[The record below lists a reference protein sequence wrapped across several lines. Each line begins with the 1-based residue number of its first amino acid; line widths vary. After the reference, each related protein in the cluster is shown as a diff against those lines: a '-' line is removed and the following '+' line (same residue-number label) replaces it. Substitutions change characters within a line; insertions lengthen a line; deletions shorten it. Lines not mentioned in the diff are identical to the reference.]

1 VHHNREQAVARAI
14 DVHTHFVPETM
25 PSGTGRNALWPSIEH
40 RDQNTAA
47 VIVGGK
53 VFRAIDSRSW
63 DAGRR
68 LQDMQLDDV
77 DVQVVSPMPELLSHW
92 FPVDDADALSG
103 HINRSIAKLCSAHPR
118 SFVGIGMVPVQDPA
132 LAARRLV
139 DIKALGLCGIEIGS
153 HINGMALGDSRMHE
167 FYAAA
172 EEADLAIMIHPLHPS
187 GIERMSGRPE
197 LAAVAAFP
205 LETALAATSLLTHAV
220 TERFPKLRILLSHG
234 GGALPWIL
242 PRLKH
247 ARALGPPLQDLF
259 ARDPGEMAR
268 TFYYDTILYDRPALR
283 FLADSVGADH
293 IVVGSDYPFSIKQDR
308 PAQFAEQALGISRET
323 FAANTARF
331 LNQAPSA
338 IWSAVTVEQQ
348 QENQGETGG

>member
-1 VHHNREQAVARAI
+1 MSIHAAIAVHHDREKAVARAI

-25 PSGTGRNALWPSIEH
+25 PSGTERNPLWPSIEH
-40 RDQNTAA
+40 GDRNKAA

-53 VFRAIDSRSW
+53 VFRVIDSRSW
-63 DAGRR
+63 DADRR
-68 LQDMQLDDV
+68 LQDMQADGV

-92 FPVDDADALSG
+92 FPAGDADVLSG
-103 HINRSIAKLCSAHPR
+103 HINRAIAELCSAHPE
-118 SFVGIGMVPVQDPA
+118 SFIGIGMVPVQDPA
-132 LAARRLV
+132 LAARRLT
-139 DIKALGLCGIEIGS
+139 DLKTLGLCGIEIGS
-153 HINGMALGDSRMHE
+153 HINGVALGDPRMHE

-172 EEADLAIMIHPLHPS
+172 EQADLAIMIHPLHPS
-187 GIERMSGRPE
+187 GMERMGGRPE

-247 ARALGPPLQDLF
+247 AHTLGSPLRELF
-259 ARDPGEMAR
+259 ARDPAEMAR
-268 TFYYDTILYDRPALR
+268 TFYYDTILYDRRALR

-308 PAQFAEQALGISRET
+308 PAEFAEQALKINRET
-323 FAANTARF
+323 FAENAARF
-331 LNQAPSA
+331 LNRTAF
-338 IWSAVTVEQQ
+338 AV
-348 QENQGETGG
+348 

>member
-1 VHHNREQAVARAI
+1 MVRAI
-14 DVHTHFVPETM
+14 DVHTHFVPETV
-25 PSGTGRNALWPSIEH
+25 PLETGRNPLWPSIEH
-40 RDQNTAA
+40 RDGNSAA

-68 LQDMQLDDV
+68 MHDMQSDDV

-92 FPVDDADALSG
+92 FPAGDADTLSD
-103 HINRSIAKLCSAHPR
+103 HVNRSIAKLCSARPH
-118 SFVGIGMVPVQDPA
+118 SFIGIGMAPVQDPA
-132 LAARRLV
+132 LAARRLAG
-139 DIKALGLCGIEIGS
+139 IKALGLCGIEIGS
-153 HINGMALGDSRMHE
+153 HINGVALGDPRMHE
-167 FYAAA
+167 LYAAA
-172 EEADLAIMIHPLHPS
+172 EEADLAIMIHPLRPS
-187 GIERMSGRPE
+187 GMERMGGRPE

-205 LETALAATSLLTHAV
+205 LETALAATSLLTHGV

-242 PRLKH
+242 PRLRY

-259 ARDPGEMAR
+259 ARDPGEMAK
-268 TFYYDTILYDRPALR
+268 TFFYDTILYDRLALR
-283 FLADSVGADH
+283 FLADSVGTDH

-331 LNQAPSA
+331 LNRASSA
-338 IWSAVTVEQQ
+338 ISSAVTAEQQ
-348 QENQGETGG
+348 AENQGETGG

>member
-1 VHHNREQAVARAI
+1 VARAI

-25 PSGTGRNALWPSIEH
+25 PPAAGRSPLWPSIEH
-40 RDQNTAA
+40 RGGNSTA
-47 VIVGGK
+47 VMVGGK
-53 VFRAIDSRSW
+53 VFRLIDSRSW

-68 LQDMQLDDV
+68 LEDMQSDDV

-92 FPVDDADALSG
+92 FPADDADALSD
-103 HINRSIAKLCSAHPR
+103 HINRAIAKLCAAHPQ
-118 SFVGIGMVPVQDPA
+118 SFVGIGMAPVQDPA
-132 LAARRLV
+132 LAARRLAG
-139 DIKALGLCGIEIGS
+139 IRALGLCGVEIGT
-153 HINGMALGDSRMHE
+153 HINGVALGDPRMHE

-187 GIERMSGRPE
+187 GLERMAGRPE

-205 LETALAATSLLTHAV
+205 LETALAATSLLSHGI

-247 ARALGPPLQDLF
+247 AHSLGPPLQDLF
-259 ARDPGEMAR
+259 ARDPAEMAR
-268 TFYYDTILYDRPALR
+268 SFYYDTILYDRPALR
-283 FLADSVGADH
+283 FLADSVGSDH

-308 PAQFAEQALGISRET
+308 PAQFAEQALEASRET
-323 FAANTARF
+323 LAANAARF
-331 LNQAPSA
+331 LNRTP
-338 IWSAVTVEQQ
+338 
-348 QENQGETGG
+348 